1 VNKANSSKSPSS
13 RKQEPPIH
21 PTAVVSSGSLV
32 GKDVSIGAYAVIGPD
47 VQLMDGVEIGPHA
60 VLDGHTVIGKNSRI
74 FNFASIGLEPQD
86 IGYNGEPTRVE
97 IGADCQIREF
107 VSIHRGTEKG
117 GGLTRVGN
125 GCMLMAYSHVA
136 HDCRVGDKVVMAN
149 GVTLAGHVEIQEQ
162 AIIGGL
168 TAIHQFARVG
178 KNTFIGGAS
187 AISMDVVPFASAAGN
202 RAKITGVNVVG
213 LRRSG
218 YSEEVIKAIR
228 QAHRLIF
235 RANLRLE
242 QAIAEIESQSSS
254 ITEVQCVLEFLQTG
268 QRGICR

>member
-1 VNKANSSKSPSS
+1 VNKKLSTNKNSSAAK
-13 RKQEPPIH
+13 EPLIH
-21 PTAVVSSGSLV
+21 QTAVVAPTAKV
-32 GKDVSIGAYAVIGPD
+32 GANVRIGAYAVIGPD
-47 VQLMDGVEIGPHA
+47 VELMDGVVIGPHA
-60 VLDGHTVIGKNSRI
+60 VVDGFTVIGNNSRI

-97 IGADCQIREF
+97 IGTDCQIREF

-136 HDCRVGDKVVMAN
+136 HDCRVDDKVVMAN

-178 KNTFIGGAS
+178 RNTFIGGAS

-228 QAHRLIF
+228 KAHRLIF
-235 RANLRLE
+235 RAGLRLE
-242 QAIAEIESQSSS
+242 QAVGEIESQFPSVA
-254 ITEVQCVLEFLQTG
+254 EVQCVLEFLQSG